1 MVAIILNIFKYM
13 PLATKEIKRRL
24 RSIANTKKIT
34 KAMELVAAAKMRKAV
49 QSVLATRAYSNAA
62 WQIVK
67 DLSARTDPAHHPLLQ
82 KKDKIKSIGVVLM
95 TSNRGLCGGFN
106 REIVETVADYL
117 KDKAGAAVEV
127 SLVGKRG
134 RDIMYRHD
142 HKVVA
147 EFTKADVAAS
157 ITEVTALAK
166 LIIGDYLSGKYDK
179 VVMAYTDYESAV
191 KQRPRI
197 RKLLPIEQ
205 EDDELGFADKAK
217 KQAEADKGQRDYEY
231 LFEPSPDAVLD
242 QMLYR
247 LIELQI
253 YQALLESN
261 ASEHSARMIAMRNAS
276 EAASDMID
284 DLTLTFNQARQQ
296 AITSELAD
304 ISAGTAA
311 VR

>member
-1 MVAIILNIFKYM
+1 M
-13 PLATKEIKRRL
+13 PIATKEIKRRL

-82 KKDKIKSIGVVLM
+82 RKEKIKNMGVVLM

-117 KDKAGAAVEV
+117 KSQTETSVEV
-127 SLVGKRG
+127 SLIGKRG
-134 RDIMYRHD
+134 RDIMYRYD
-142 HKVVA
+142 HKIVA
-147 EFTKADVAAS
+147 EFTKADVAES

-166 LIIGDYLSGKYDK
+166 LIISDYLSGKYDK
-179 VVMAYTDYESAV
+179 VVMAYTDYESTI
-191 KQRPRI
+191 KQQPRI

-205 EDDELGFADKAK
+205 EDYELGFVDKAK
-217 KQAEADKGQRDYEY
+217 KQIEADKKQMDYEY
-231 LFEPSPDAVLD
+231 LFEPSPDIVLD

-276 EAASDMID
+276 DAAGDMID

-304 ISAGTAA
+304 ISAGTAV

>member
-1 MVAIILNIFKYM
+1 M
-13 PLATKEIKRRL
+13 PIATKEIKRRL

-34 KAMELVAAAKMRKAV
+34 KAMELVAAVKMRKAV

-82 KKDKIKSIGVVLM
+82 RKEKIENMGVVLM

-117 KDKAGAAVEV
+117 KSQTETSVEV
-127 SLVGKRG
+127 SLIGKRG
-134 RDIMYRHD
+134 RDIMYRYD

-147 EFTKADVAAS
+147 EFTKADVAES

-166 LIIGDYLSGKYDK
+166 LIISDYLSGKYDK
-179 VVMAYTDYESAV
+179 VVMAYTDYESTI
-191 KQRPRI
+191 KQQPRI

-205 EDDELGFADKAK
+205 EDDELGFVDKAK
-217 KQAEADKGQRDYEY
+217 KQAEADKKQMDYEY
-231 LFEPSPDAVLD
+231 LFEPSPDIVLD

-276 EAASDMID
+276 DAAGDMID

-304 ISAGTAA
+304 ISAGTAV

>member
-1 MVAIILNIFKYM
+1 M

-34 KAMELVAAAKMRKAV
+34 KAMELVAAVKMRKAV
-49 QSVLATRAYSNAA
+49 KSVLATRAYSNAA

-82 KKDKIKSIGVVLM
+82 RKEKVKNMGVVLI

-106 REIVETVADYL
+106 REIVETVANYL
-117 KDKAGAAVEV
+117 KGQTETSVKVF
-127 SLVGKRG
+127 LIGKRG

-142 HKVVA
+142 HKIVA
-147 EFTKADVAAS
+147 EFTKADVAES

-166 LIIGDYLSGKYDK
+166 LVISDYLSGKYDK
-179 VVMAYTDYESAV
+179 VVMAYTDYESV
-191 KQRPRI
+191 IKQQPRI

-205 EDDELGFADKAK
+205 EDYELGFIDKAK
-217 KQAEADKGQRDYEY
+217 KQVEVDKKQIDYEY
-231 LFEPSPDAVLD
+231 LFEPSPDIVLD

-276 EAASDMID
+276 DAAGDMID

-304 ISAGTAA
+304 ISSGTAA